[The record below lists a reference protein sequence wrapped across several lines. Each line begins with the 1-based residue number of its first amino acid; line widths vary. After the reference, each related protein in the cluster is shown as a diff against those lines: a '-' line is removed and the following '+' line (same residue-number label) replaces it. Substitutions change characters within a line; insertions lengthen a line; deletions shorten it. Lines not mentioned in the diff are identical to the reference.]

1 MTPPVFVGLV
11 PVSDGLGRGAVGK
24 RDGLNGAD
32 ASAFGTGSGETRRR
46 VHLPT
51 AAPMSAVTSQPMHWA
66 KLAGKNLTKKVTTN
80 VTAELSTSGRDFPED
95 SSCSS

>member
-1 MTPPVFVGLV
+1 MITPPVFVGLV
-11 PVSDGLGRGAVGK
+11 PVSDGLCRGAVGK
-24 RDGLNGAD
+24 RDGLKGPD

-66 KLAGKNLTKKVTTN
+66 KLAGKNLTKKLNTLGT
-80 VTAELSTSGRDFPED
+80 EESSISDGSFPRR
-95 SSCSS
+95 